1 MVYHNQVKAHL
12 YQDLT
17 NNRDH
22 THVLQSPSGIIR
34 TSFRLQH
41 EDSLAS
47 MNTQAKQEQIKALY
61 SSMKTTSE
69 LIDVS
74 LYAPSY
80 LLTLRTESFLMQVVV
95 KHSRDKDQFLRVSL
109 KRMQETQMFE
119 TELKEANEYISALFA
134 HLKELEDK
142 CTMETR
148 IKEGKILL
156 PFQSCKI
163 VISEYTL
170 D

>member
-1 MVYHNQVKAHL
+1 
-12 YQDLT
+12 
-17 NNRDH
+17 
-22 THVLQSPSGIIR
+22 
-34 TSFRLQH
+34 
-41 EDSLAS
+41 
-47 MNTQAKQEQIKALY
+47 
-61 SSMKTTSE
+61 
-69 LIDVS
+69 
-74 LYAPSY
+74 
-80 LLTLRTESFLMQVVV
+80 LRTESFLMQVVV

-134 HLKELEDK
+134 HLKELKDK